1 MLVGSWEL
9 PPSQVVGIMS
19 GFVEKYYGIT
29 EGFSFRN
36 GRVERETRGQAG
48 KRVNIIN
55 YSSNN
60 SKEYS
65 NEET

>member
-29 EGFSFRN
+29 EGFSF
-36 GRVERETRGQAG
+36 
-48 KRVNIIN
+48 
-55 YSSNN
+55 SD
-60 SKEYS
+60 
-65 NEET
+65 